1 MTYSELRASD
11 AERERVI
18 TFLREHAL
26 LGRLSD
32 DELEERIGLAYASVT
47 VGDLERLI
55 ADLPRSQRAGTRPA
69 PRPQPARRHHGPPSG
84 HHRHHGP
91 PPALIGVGIVALLLT
106 GLPFAML
113 GVAFALVA
121 AVVAIVFALSVV
133 LGPILLVALLIIAT
147 ARRRRPHRQNMRW
160 GPSTY

>member
-55 ADLPRSQRAGTRPA
+55 ADLPRGGRTAAPRPSA
-69 PRPQPARRHHGPPSG
+69 PRPQRRAVAQRKGPS
-84 HHRHHGP
+84 
-91 PPALIGVGIVALLLT
+91 PALLGLGAGALLLT
-106 GLPFAML
+106 GLPVVL
-113 GVAFALVA
+113 LVGVVALAVALVA
-121 AVVAIVFALSVV
+121 LVFALSVV
-133 LGPILLVALLIIAT
+133 FGPLLLIALLIIAT
-147 ARRRRPHRQNMRW
+147 ARRRRPQRRQHMRW
-160 GPSTY
+160 GPTY

>member
-32 DELEERIGLAYASVT
+32 DELEDRIGLAYASVT

-55 ADLPRSQRAGTRPA
+55 ADLPRAGRPA
-69 PRPQPARRHHGPPSG
+69 RVPRRVTASTAITPSTARS
-84 HHRHHGP
+84 
-91 PPALIGVGIVALLLT
+91 
-106 GLPFAML
+106 
-113 GVAFALVA
+113 
-121 AVVAIVFALSVV
+121 S
-133 LGPILLVALLIIAT
+133 AT
-147 ARRRRPHRQNMRW
+147 ARRPH
-160 GPSTY
+160 

>member
-32 DELEERIGLAYASVT
+32 EELEERIGLAYASVT

-55 ADLPRSQRAGTRPA
+55 ADLPRGGRTAAPRRPA
-69 PRPQPARRHHGPPSG
+69 PRQQRVVAHRKGPS
-84 HHRHHGP
+84 
-91 PPALIGVGIVALLLT
+91 PALIGVGAGALLLT
-106 GLPFAML
+106 GLPVVL
-113 GVAFALVA
+113 LVG
-121 AVVAIVFALSVV
+121 VVAIAVALIALVFALSVV
-133 LGPILLVALLIIAT
+133 FGPILLIVLLIIAT
-147 ARRRRPHRQNMRW
+147 ARRRRPQRRQHMRW
-160 GPSTY
+160 GPTTH

>member
-11 AERERVI
+11 AERDRVV

-55 ADLPRSQRAGTRPA
+55 ADLPRASRPA
-69 PRPQPARRHHGPPSG
+69 ATRRTFAPAAKRSGPS
-84 HHRHHGP
+84 
-91 PPALIGVGIVALLLT
+91 PALIAGGIGALILT
-106 GLPFAML
+106 GLPFAVIAVVVAV
-113 GVAFALVA
+113 GVALL
-121 AVVAIVFALSVV
+121 AVVFALSVV
-133 LGPILLVALLIIAT
+133 LGPVLLVALLIVLASK
-147 ARRRRPHRQNMRW
+147 RRRTPHRPPTHWR
-160 GPSTY
+160 PTY

>member
-11 AERERVI
+11 AERERVV

-32 DELEERIGLAYASVT
+32 DELEDRIGLAYASIT

-55 ADLPRSQRAGTRPA
+55 ADLPRAGRPAAPRPA
-69 PRPQPARRHHGPPSG
+69 PPRPHRAVARRSGPS
-84 HHRHHGP
+84 
-91 PPALIGVGIVALLLT
+91 PALLGVGFGALLLT
-106 GLPFAML
+106 GLPIALL
-113 GVAFALVA
+113 GVAFAVVA
-121 AVVAIVFALSVV
+121 ALLAVVFALSVV

-147 ARRRRPHRQNMRW
+147 ARRRRPQRPHHMRW
-160 GPSTY
+160 GPTMY

>member
-69 PRPQPARRHHGPPSG
+69 PRPQPRPARRQHN
-84 HHRHHGP
+84 GP
-91 PPALIGVGIVALLLT
+91 PPALIAVGIGALLLT

-113 GVAFALVA
+113 GIAFALVA
-121 AVVAIVFALSVV
+121 AVVAIVFALSIV

-147 ARRRRPHRQNMRW
+147 ARRRRPHRQHMRW